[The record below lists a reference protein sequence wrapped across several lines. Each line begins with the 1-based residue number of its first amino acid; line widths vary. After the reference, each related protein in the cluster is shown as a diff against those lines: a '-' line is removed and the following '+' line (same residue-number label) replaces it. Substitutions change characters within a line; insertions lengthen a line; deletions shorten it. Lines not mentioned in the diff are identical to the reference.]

1 VDCQRSE
8 HPGDVM
14 SPSNAQIGRGL
25 DTKTGLISKNA
36 LVFTDF
42 QWGTFHLDEDWFSV
56 TCQRR
61 FSGER

>member
-1 VDCQRSE
+1 
-8 HPGDVM
+8 M

>member
-25 DTKTGLISKNA
+25 DTNTGLISKNA
-36 LVFTDF
+36 VLVILLITS
-42 QWGTFHLDEDWFSV
+42 HKP
-56 TCQRR
+56 
-61 FSGER
+61 